1 MNHSFL
7 LNRSPKEIIKMAED
21 ASASA
26 AAAVVSVC
34 RKSFNTSAGRR
45 AGRPQKDSLF
55 TQPRVEKQT
64 ARASD

>member
-1 MNHSFL
+1 
-7 LNRSPKEIIKMAED
+7 MAED

-34 RKSFNTSAGRR
+34 RESLNTSAGKQR

-55 TQPRVEKQT
+55 TQPRVEKQA